1 MRYTDFKIAE
11 ARVKE
16 QNAGDLATL
25 RDQPLD
31 GRGRDLPIPVQIA
44 DPVLRLAPSLR
55 QFVTYNS
62 KYGIVG
68 IKTVNGN
75 TIRDLQTKLN
85 QTGNYN
91 LSVDGNVGNNTQ
103 AAIIDIFYT
112 IAATNG
118 IGESSIKEN
127 QFNDIVAATGQV
139 YVIGDSHAKAM
150 GGTNNLASDGAN
162 LDAIAQQASRV
173 PNGATVYMT
182 GGHNDVAAGEN
193 PGGIAGLVKS
203 IITSLENKGCRVNY
217 ILFPEGTDNTN
228 QNQMG
233 PTRQA
238 ITTAVTV
245 GKDLEGCSLSDG
257 KHCQMSSYRGI
268 VTGSAS
274 SNAPSN
280 APTNT
285 PAGDKQDRDNNMFN
299 MEGGLE
305 AGPPYPQEQVDAVKA
320 LQTELQRLGYSVGST
335 GIDGKYGPRT
345 SRAVKAYQIDFG
357 QASPPNANFAGG
369 AITADGIT
377 ALQSAS
383 PKDNPTPTGNEG
395 QGGGSGTYDL
405 PPLSDR
411 DDIQGAVK
419 AVRDFIAQYE
429 SKGHYDIRN
438 GMSRNPAILDMTID
452 EILQHQRGWRRWPG
466 SASSAIGRYQ
476 YTQETLE
483 WMAGVMGVNTST
495 QKFNPEFQDELIV
508 ADLRQRCRLDGW
520 LNGSV
525 SDEAFINKISTV
537 WAAIPNSSNRSTYQ
551 GVANNS
557 KGLDYDETLAIIGQI
572 KSGLA

>member
-16 QNAGDLATL
+16 QQTPQNVADLATTHAA
-25 RDQPLD
+25 LD
-31 GRGRDLPIPVQIA
+31 GRDRNLPIPVEIA

-75 TIRDLQTKLN
+75 TIRDLQTSLN
-85 QTGNYN
+85 RTGNYN
-91 LSVDGNVGNNTQ
+91 LSVDGNVGNNTH

-127 QFNDIVAATGQV
+127 QFDDIVAATGQV

-203 IITSLENKGCRVNY
+203 IITRLESKGCTVNY

-245 GKDLEGCSLSDG
+245 GKDLDGCSMQGDG
-257 KHCQMSSYRGI
+257 IHCSLGSYRGI
-268 VTGSAS
+268 VTG
-274 SNAPSN
+274 NAPSN
-280 APTNT
+280 APANT

-305 AGPPYPQEQVDAVKA
+305 AGPPYPPEQVDAVKA

-345 SRAVKAYQIDFG
+345 SRAVKAYQSDFG

-383 PKDNPTPTGNEG
+383 PKDDPTPTGNEG

-411 DDIQGAVK
+411 DDVQGAVK

-438 GMSRNPAILDMTID
+438 GESRDPAIPNMTID
-452 EILQHQRGWRRWPG
+452 EILQYQLGWRRWSK

-476 YTQETLE
+476 YTRATLE

-495 QKFNPEFQDELIV
+495 QKFDPEFQDKLCV
-508 ADLRQRCRLDGW
+508 ADMRQRCRLDGW

-525 SDEAFINKISTV
+525 SDEAFINLISAV

-557 KGLDYDETLAIIGQI
+557 KGLDYDETLDIISQI
-572 KSGLA
+572 KTGLA